1 MYHRGIDHKQ
11 RRYKMKIVVTEF
23 ISLDGVVGEPQEWSF
38 PYWSEE
44 TGNFKL
50 EELRASDAQL
60 LGRITYEGFASAWP
74 AMEKD
79 PAGFADKMNSMP
91 KYVVSTTLK
100 KADWENSTIINK
112 NVVDEITKLKS
123 QSGGDV
129 LVAGSV
135 TLIHTLM
142 EHDLVD
148 EYRLLTYPIVLGK
161 GKRLFS
167 DGTAAS
173 LQLTESKP
181 MGSGV
186 VLLRYAPAKK

>member
-1 MYHRGIDHKQ
+1 
-11 RRYKMKIVVTEF
+11 MKLVVTQF
-23 ISLDGVVGEPQEWSF
+23 MTLDGVVGEPQEWSF
-38 PYWSEE
+38 PYWSDE
-44 TGNFKL
+44 TGAFKL

-74 AMEKD
+74 TMKKD

-100 KADWENSTIINK
+100 KAEWENSTIINK
-112 NVVDEITKLKS
+112 NVAEEITKLKK
-123 QSGGDV
+123 QPGGDI
-129 LVAGSV
+129 LVAGSM
-135 TLIHTLM
+135 TLIRTLM

-148 EYRLLTYPIVLGK
+148 EYHLLVYPIVLGK
-161 GKRLFS
+161 GKRFFS
-167 DGTAAS
+167 DGTAAT

-186 VLLRYAPAKK
+186 VLLRYEPVKK